1 MRRKLRDGKV
11 RHRAARKRRVQKKLE
26 WSKRTRLTVF
36 RSNRHI
42 YAQLVES
49 ESGRTITTIS
59 TRKPGLIDGG
69 VSTGGIEAAKGVGA
83 ALAEFAKQNGIDEV
97 VFHRNGFR
105 YHGRV
110 KALADGAREGGLRF

>member
-1 MRRKLRDGKV
+1 MRRKLRDEKV
-11 RHRAARKRRVQKKLE
+11 RHRAARKRRVQKRLE

-59 TRKPGLIDGG
+59 SRKPGLIDGG
-69 VSTGGIEAAKGVGA
+69 VSTGGIEAAKGVGT
-83 ALAEFAKQNGIDEV
+83 ALAEYAKQNGIDEV